1 MCDAEAAQSK
11 TEVRMTRKPADRD
24 YLLDLF
30 RTAVDRARP
39 ASCLARFLPEPAA
52 GRTVVVGGGKAA
64 GAMAEA
70 FEAAWEGEAEGL
82 VVTRDGYARPT
93 RYLRVVEAA
102 HPVPDERGLKAAR
115 QILDLVAGLGAD
127 DQVICLLSGGG
138 SALLTCPA
146 EGVGLEAK
154 QAVTRSLLR
163 SGAPIQD
170 INTVRR
176 RLSAIK
182 GGGLARA
189 AFPAK
194 VVTLAISDVV
204 GDDPAVIA
212 SGPTVP
218 DPTTARDA
226 LDVLERYAIEPPEEV
241 RRHLEREAEAEEPP
255 FPECDYRLIARP
267 RDALDAAKAQAES
280 DGIEVIDLGDALE
293 GEARDVA
300 PGHADMARRLQHGPR
315 DCLILSGGELTVTI
329 ANEKGRGG
337 PNREYAMA
345 LALALGGAG
354 GITALAADTDGV
366 DGSGEAAGAIV
377 DPTTWMRARA
387 TGVDLGRALAENDT
401 HDAFERLGDL
411 VATGP
416 TFTNVNDFRAI
427 IVRSRAG
434 KYHAP

>member
-1 MCDAEAAQSK
+1 
-11 TEVRMTRKPADRD
+11 MTRRSADRE
-24 YLLDLF
+24 YLLKLF
-30 RTAVDRARP
+30 EAAVDRVRP
-39 ASCLARFLPEPAA
+39 VSCLAGFLPPPAP
-52 GRTVVVGGGKAA
+52 GRTVVVGAGKAA

-70 FEAAWEGEAEGL
+70 FEAAWPGEAEGL

-93 RYLRVVEAA
+93 RRIRVVEAA
-102 HPVPDERGLKAAR
+102 HPVPDRRGLDAAR
-115 QILDLVAGLGAD
+115 EILGLVAGLGPQ

-146 EGVGLEAK
+146 EGVSLEAK
-154 QAVTRSLLR
+154 QTVTQALLR
-163 SGAPIQD
+163 CGAPIQD

-189 AFPAK
+189 AAPAK

-218 DPTTARDA
+218 DPTMARDA
-226 LDVLERYAIEPPEEV
+226 LAVLAKYGIEPPQEV
-241 RRHLEREAEAEEPP
+241 RQHLEAAESSRDAP
-255 FPECDYRLIARP
+255 FPETDYRLIARP
-267 RDALDAAKAQAES
+267 RDALDAAKAIAAA
-280 DGIEVIDLGDALE
+280 DGLTVIDLGDAIE

-300 PGHADMARRLQHGPR
+300 PPHADMARRLQHRPG
-315 DCLILSGGELTVTI
+315 DHLILSGGELTVTI

-337 PNREYAMA
+337 PNREYVAA

-354 GITALAADTDGV
+354 GISALAADTDGV
-366 DGSGEAAGAIV
+366 DGAGEAAGALV
-377 DPTTWMRARA
+377 DPTTWFRAREA
-387 TGVDLGRALAENDT
+387 GIDLGRALAENDT
-401 HDAFERLGDL
+401 HTAFEKLGDL

-427 IVRSRAG
+427 IIRSRAG
-434 KYHAP
+434 KFHAP